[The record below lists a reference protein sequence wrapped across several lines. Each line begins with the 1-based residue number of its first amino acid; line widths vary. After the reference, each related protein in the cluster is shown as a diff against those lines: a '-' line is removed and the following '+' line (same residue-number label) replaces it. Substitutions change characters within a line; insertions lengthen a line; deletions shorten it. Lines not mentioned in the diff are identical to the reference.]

1 MVLGGIWVSFFYC
14 QKYDKTNGLG
24 LRNNLWLISICR
36 ISHLVAIKG
45 HLVCSMLRQI
55 NVGTIVA
62 TIVVCWKYNP
72 RTHRQRFSR
81 SVLHSWTLFHTLWSP
96 IWLNFKTGKRGARIM
111 CKGVQNNSNHKR
123 YVWHFQNTTKPT
135 VSALEK
141 ELFHFVS
148 FLYHPPSRP
157 VMWPNKECK
166 NPMNRFHFNWA
177 LNKVDI
183 WPIR

>member
-36 ISHLVAIKG
+36 IGHLVATLSAQCCARLMLEQLLQQLWCVENTIQEHIGNDFLGVFFTVEHFFTPCG
-45 HLVCSMLRQI
+45 HLSGSISNLA
-55 NVGTIVA
+55 NE
-62 TIVVCWKYNP
+62 
-72 RTHRQRFSR
+72 
-81 SVLHSWTLFHTLWSP
+81 
-96 IWLNFKTGKRGARIM
+96 GARIM